1 MLFREKCHFIGF
13 PFKVNFSELEVRIS
27 TVLSKNKIQGKGF
40 RALNFF
46 WKSIVPI
53 KRYHPKCT
61 KKQLYYMY
69 PQPHMMETQFY
80 FMNS

>member
-13 PFKVNFSELEVRIS
+13 PFKVNLSELEVRIS

-46 WKSIVPI
+46 GNPSYRSKDTIQNVQKAALLHVSSTTYDGNSI
-53 KRYHPKCT
+53 
-61 KKQLYYMY
+61 L
-69 PQPHMMETQFY
+69 FY
-80 FMNS
+80 E

>member
-40 RALNFF
+40 RALKFF
-46 WKSIVPI
+46 LEIHRTDQKISS
-53 KRYHPKCT
+53 KMY

-69 PQPHMMETQFY
+69 PQPHTMETQFY